1 MQLLAHMCVFL
12 LASLLRQP
20 TACRLTPALTFI
32 VHIHY
37 TMFNNIFKSAPAT
50 FAVTLTLAL
59 ITIGAGT
66 VHSSIKTL
74 EAATAQQCAN
84 HEWPSDKHDIHIEW
98 CLDNGY
104 EV

>member
-1 MQLLAHMCVFL
+1 
-12 LASLLRQP
+12 
-20 TACRLTPALTFI
+20 
-32 VHIHY
+32 
-37 TMFNNIFKSAPAT
+37 MFNNIFKSAPAT